1 MKNNCTGKQGFM
13 ALKLDMSK
21 TYDKVEW
28 SFFEQIPLKLG
39 FHEDCVA
46 LLMEC
51 ITTVS
56 YSILVN
62 GEPKGLFR
70 RSRGLRQENPL
81 SPYLVLFCAK
91 VLNAILREAA
101 LKEEIQGFS
110 ICRNGP
116 KLNHLF
122 FPDDYLLF
130 CKASLLKCEKIQE
143 LLEFYEEASRQM
155 INKGKSTLFLAR
167 ILIHKSW
174 RI

>member
-62 GEPKGLFR
+62 GEPKDLFR

-143 LLEFYEEASRQM
+143 LLEFYEEASGQM
-155 INKGKSTLFLAR
+155 INKGKTTLFLAR